1 MPELVRVDH
10 GPDRLDQ
17 AVGDVQRDYA
27 EHAALCVVGDRAWLA
42 VDPGQLAVRAQLLAA
57 AAQPEQEPG
66 DPFRPDQRGEQRLAL
81 TAAVADHDHVGRQQ
95 LNQPGQVAAAS
106 GGEEPAGHLVA
117 LRG

>member
-27 EHAALCVVGDRAWLA
+27 EHAALCVVGDRARLA
-42 VDPGQLAVRAQLLAA
+42 VDPGQLR
-57 AAQPEQEPG
+57 PG
-66 DPFRPDQRGEQRLAL
+66 KRGEQRLAL
-81 TAAVADHDHVGRQQ
+81 AATIADHDHVGREH
-95 LNQPGQVAAAS
+95 LEQPGQVAAAR

-117 LRG
+117 LRS